1 MKKYLLFF
9 SILSFTFILNAQT
22 HKVDISNI
30 SAVKTANAKLN
41 SAHISDIPLAD
52 APFSQ
57 TPTHNTTPANMRE
70 GIGFSIP
77 LGSSYNIYS
86 VVSEG
91 PNALNYIPEI
101 NTMAF
106 CHRQNNGADGGS
118 GIISFDVSTDNGAT
132 WDSSNKPLSPALM
145 ADDGT
150 IINGNRYPNGSV
162 YNPPGNT
169 DPDNAYFVGTGAALW
184 TDPEFDLNNWGLE
197 FVVSSKLD
205 GVTDVDEQ
213 YYSIADSNAY
223 LPMGMVP
230 HPDGSQWY
238 ANLRREQ
245 NATFQLFNPV
255 LATKL
260 TFNETSKSFD
270 RTVTELAL
278 NYETGL
284 DSFAVNPR
292 IAFSPDGVTGYAV
305 ISGIDGDDTEI
316 YPSVK
321 PIVWKS
327 TDSGDTWT
335 KETRI
340 KYQDLDS
347 LISYTLPV
355 DADGDGESDPIGS
368 GAAQIPYMSQY
379 DITVDMNGDLHI
391 YASMLGSSAVATSSD
406 DFGSVWIGVATAQ
419 FFHFI
424 NSGGAWEAHHIDT
437 WLNEDHMI
445 GDVAVDERIQAGRS
459 PNGDYIFFT
468 HSESTYT
475 IDTEEMPNQ
484 APDIHANGYRVIDGF
499 VTDVKNLSLKPG
511 TVFDDFDFLDAGTMS
526 YFHMMSPVT
535 RGAGDNWEHELPLV
549 YGVPTDFESDL
560 APIDY
565 FYLSGVGFD
574 ENEFF
579 ERGNP
584 PSAVQELSPEAQ
596 AVKISPNP
604 NAGIFAVDLTP
615 LSQNADITILDM
627 MGRTVKTLSQQNGQ
641 VRVDL
646 STETRGLYLVQIRT
660 DVEIFSKKVMKF

>member
-1 MKKYLLFF
+1 MKKSLLF
-9 SILSFTFILNAQT
+9 LSFLSFAFFLNAQT
-22 HKVDISNI
+22 HKVNINDIR
-30 SAVKTANAKLN
+30 AVKTENAKLASQN
-41 SAHISDIPLAD
+41 TPDIPLAD
-52 APFSQ
+52 SPFSQ
-57 TPTHNTTPANMRE
+57 TPNNGNTAELRE

-101 NTMAF
+101 NTFAF
-106 CHRQNNGADGGS
+106 CHRQNNGEDGGS

-132 WDSSNKPLSPALM
+132 WDATNKPLSPALT
-145 ADDGT
+145 AENGT
-150 IINGNRYPNGSV
+150 VINGNRYPNGSI
-162 YNPPGNT
+162 YNPAGNT

-184 TDPEFDLNNWGLE
+184 TDPDYGNNWGLE

-205 GVTDVDEQ
+205 GTTDIDEQ
-213 YYSIADSNAY
+213 YYTIPDSNAY
-223 LPMGMVP
+223 LPMGMV
-230 HPDGSQWY
+230 HQPDGSQWY
-238 ANLRREQ
+238 TNLRREQ
-245 NATFQLFNPV
+245 NATFQLFSPV

-260 TFNETSKSFD
+260 VFNEDTKTFD

-305 ISGIDGDDTEI
+305 IGGIDGDDTEV
-316 YPSVK
+316 YPSSK

-335 KETRI
+335 KQPRI
-340 KYQDLDS
+340 MYQGLDS

-379 DITVDMNGDLHI
+379 DIAVDMNGSLHI
-391 YASMLGSSAVATSSD
+391 YASMLGSAAVATSGD
-406 DFGSVWIGVATAQ
+406 DFGSVWVGAGTVQ

-424 NSGGAWEAHHIDT
+424 NSGDTWEAHHIDT
-437 WLNEDHMI
+437 WLNDDHMI
-445 GDVAVDERIQAGRS
+445 GDVTVDERIQVGRS
-459 PNGDYIFFT
+459 PAGDYVFFS
-468 HSESTYT
+468 HCESTY
-475 IDTEEMPNQ
+475 IQELDEMPNQ
-484 APDIHANGYRVIDGF
+484 APDIHANGYRVSDGF
-499 VTDVKNLSLKPG
+499 VTAVKNLSLVPG
-511 TVFDDFDFLDAGTMS
+511 TTFDEFNFLDAGTMS

-535 RGAGDNWEHELPLV
+535 KEAGDNWEHELPIV

-560 APIDY
+560 APINY
-565 FYLSGVGFD
+565 FFLSGVGFD

-584 PSAVQELSPEAQ
+584 PSSIQELSPEAQ

-604 NAGIFAVDLTP
+604 NAGLFTIDLTP
-615 LSQNADITILDM
+615 LSQNADIRIMDM
-627 MGRTVKTLSQQNGQ
+627 MGRTVQVLSQKRGQ

-646 STETRGLYLVQIRT
+646 STELHGVYLIQIQT
-660 DVEIFSKKVMKF
+660 EAEIFSKKVMKL